1 MNYKKVKEIAMSSTF
16 GGALL
21 FLSAVAAF
29 IWANV
34 SPESYHYVWGHPHTI
49 NLAPHIET
57 ILENGVE
64 VEKVSYFMTFTIK
77 SLELLVNDFLM
88 AIFFFSIGLEI
99 KREILV
105 GKLSSFKKAIL
116 PVGAAVG
123 GMLVPALV
131 YVAITVI
138 SGEHDL
144 ASRGWGIPTATD
156 IAFSLAVMS
165 LLVKQVPIALKV
177 FLMALAVADD
187 IGAMLVIAI
196 FYTDHLN
203 FQALAFGLVG
213 VIILFI
219 ANMMHNRTKFFYYA
233 VGVLVVWTQFLTSGV
248 HATIA
253 GLLTG
258 LAFPSAVAIMPG
270 EYTVKAQK
278 LLDKIKGMDE
288 DKEVEKG
295 VPSEKLAERYAE
307 LRHLT
312 ARANSPMMTV
322 EHGLAPYVSLFIM
335 PVFALANAG
344 VTLGEGG
351 IAEALVAPV
360 AMGVGLGL
368 FLGKPVGIFLM
379 TLIFVKL
386 KIGKLP
392 EGVNWKQIWGMGM
405 IAGMGFTMSIFV
417 TSLAFRTSDPSL
429 VEKAGLMADESKVA
443 ILIAS
448 SMAAICGYMFL
459 RLVSKKK
466 H

>member
-1 MNYKKVKEIAMSSTF
+1 
-16 GGALL
+16 
-21 FLSAVAAF
+21 
-29 IWANV
+29 
-34 SPESYHYVWGHPHTI
+34 
-49 NLAPHIET
+49 
-57 ILENGVE
+57 
-64 VEKVSYFMTFTIK
+64 
-77 SLELLVNDFLM
+77 
-88 AIFFFSIGLEI
+88 
-99 KREILV
+99 
-105 GKLSSFKKAIL
+105 
-116 PVGAAVG
+116 
-123 GMLVPALV
+123 
-131 YVAITVI
+131 
-138 SGEHDL
+138 
-144 ASRGWGIPTATD
+144 
-156 IAFSLAVMS
+156 
-165 LLVKQVPIALKV
+165 
-177 FLMALAVADD
+177 MALAVADD

-213 VIILFI
+213 VIILFV

-448 SMAAICGYMFL
+448 TMAAICGYMFL